1 MSKVKGT
8 RAERELFHLFWK
20 NNFAAVRSAG
30 SGSTTMPA
38 PDILAGNKNKLLAIE
53 CKSTK
58 SNSRNLQK
66 QEIEQ
71 LTNFSKKINATPIL
85 AMRFDN
91 YGWFFLNAEKIKENK
106 KGINYTISLKL
117 CKESGINFQELIGKY
132 KQLKL

>member
-1 MSKVKGT
+1 MSKIKGT

-53 CKSTK
+53 CKSSK
-58 SNSRNLQK
+58 NNSRNLQK
-66 QEIEQ
+66 EEIEQ
-71 LTNFSKKINATPIL
+71 LINFSNKINAKPFVG
-85 AMRFDN
+85 MRFDN
-91 YGWFFLNAEKIKENK
+91 YGWFFLNVNNLKTNK
-106 KGINYTISLKL
+106 NGNYTISLKL
-117 CKESGINFQELIGKY
+117 CQEKGINFKELIGKY